1 MTRATKLAI
10 NSLSVFNASLGRA
23 LLLASVGSFLTVTPV
38 VPAQAQDGSVKP
50 GINDKFLSEA
60 LDVKEWTGK
69 FEGESRQIYMH
80 RKAIVDA
87 LKLEDKQRVA
97 DIGAGTGFFSELLS
111 GAVGNNGQIWALEIS
126 PKFLEHL
133 KLRFEKAG
141 LENIEVVQNTDKTTG
156 LAESS
161 IDLAFICDVYHH
173 FEYPEEILKNLKHVL
188 TGRGSLVVV
197 DFHREAGK
205 SEDWV
210 LEHVRASQ
218 DVFRE
223 EIESAGFVFVE
234 EVKIEGLDDNYIMRF
249 RNR

>member
-1 MTRATKLAI
+1 MTLAPTLATH
-10 NSLSVFNASLGRA
+10 SLLSFKVAFGRA
-23 LLLASVGSFLTVTPV
+23 LLLAWVGSFLIAP
-38 VPAQAQDGSVKP
+38 PAVHAQGGSVKP

-69 FEGESRQIYMH
+69 FEGESRQIYSH

-97 DIGAGTGFFSELLS
+97 DVGAGTGFFSELLS
-111 GAVGNNGQIWALEIS
+111 GAVGDNGQVWALEIS
-126 PKFLEHL
+126 PKFIEHL
-133 KLRFEKAG
+133 KQRFDKAG
-141 LENIEVVQNTDKTTG
+141 FENIEVVENTDRTTG

-173 FEYPEEILKNLKHVL
+173 FEYPDAILKNLKYVL
-188 TGRGSLVVV
+188 RGHGSLVVV

-218 DVFRE
+218 DVFRK